1 MIIGRVSTLDDE
13 TTIDLLTSV
22 DVSLVWRRSRF
33 ISILLGRLIVVN
45 NILVRIDDDTIGVI
59 AQEGARF
66 SISNCIIPVGG
77 INLVHT

>member
-13 TTIDLLTSV
+13 TAIDLLTSI

-33 ISILLGRLIVVN
+33 IRLRLSRLIVVN

-66 SISNCIIPVGG
+66 SISNCIIHF
-77 INLVHT
+77 IHIT